1 MSAPYNRSSRNP
13 MIRISLPYVYNL
25 SETLEPLKALN
36 PKMIRGEIIFDLWT
50 AQSVLD
56 GLLANSVFSANL
68 RSSRQLA
75 TALSSKL
82 KIEAGAEHDW
92 NAELGYAANAIVQQY
107 AQFKTAFTAE
117 IGTFPTYFVTQKG
130 SYDSLTLLD
139 EPWRLFPVDL
149 WTKVPE
155 ARFDVAEAGKA
166 ICYELPTACGMHVF
180 RALECVLRRYYSE
193 VTAGKAQPKVR
204 NIAVY
209 INAMRQAKKGDEK
222 VLGVLDHLSKL
233 HRNPLMHPD
242 AALTPDESIA
252 IVGMAHSAITAMLRH
267 LPEPP
272 PTTTTAIAAPAER
285 TGPPSA

>member
-1 MSAPYNRSSRNP
+1 
-13 MIRISLPYVYNL
+13 MIRISLPYIFGLCEELDPLSNL
-25 SETLEPLKALN
+25 KPQDKLGDHVFAMWS
-36 PKMIRGEIIFDLWT
+36 
-50 AQSVLD
+50 AQSALD
-56 GLLANSVFSANL
+56 GLLTGSVFSANL

-75 TALSSKL
+75 VSLLEML
-82 KIEAGAEHDW
+82 KRESDIGLDW
-92 NAELGYAANAIVQQY
+92 EKELAHVAPLITQAYTR
-107 AQFKTAFTAE
+107 FKTALTAE
-117 IGTFPTYFVTQKG
+117 IGTFPSYFVTQKG

-139 EPWRLFPVDL
+139 EPWRLFPADL
-149 WTKVPE
+149 WMKVPE

-180 RALECVLRRYYSE
+180 RAVECVLRRYYTE
-193 VTAGKAQPKVR
+193 VTGGKAQPKVR

-209 INAMRQAKKGDEK
+209 INAMRQAKKGDDK

-242 AALTPDESIA
+242 AALSPDEAIA

-272 PTTTTAIAAPAER
+272 PTTTTVVA
-285 TGPPSA
+285 

>member
-1 MSAPYNRSSRNP
+1 
-13 MIRISLPYVYNL
+13 MIRISLPYVFGL
-25 SETLEPLKALN
+25 CEALEPLSSLS
-36 PKMIRGEIIFDLWT
+36 PKDTLGDHVFAMWA
-50 AQSVLD
+50 AQNTLE
-56 GLLANSVFSANL
+56 GLLTGSVFSPNL

-75 TALSSKL
+75 TALLELVKSESHVDK
-82 KIEAGAEHDW
+82 DW
-92 NAELGYAANAIVQQY
+92 DKELSHNALAITQAY
-107 AQFKTAFTAE
+107 GRFKTALTAE
-117 IGTFPTYFVTQKG
+117 IGTFPSYFVTQKG

-139 EPWRLFPVDL
+139 EPWRLFPADL
-149 WTKVPE
+149 WLKVPE

-180 RALECVLRRYYSE
+180 RAVECVLRRYYTE
-193 VTAGKAQPKVR
+193 ATGGKAQPKVR

-242 AALTPDESIA
+242 AVLTPDEAIA

-272 PTTTTAIAAPAER
+272 PTTTTAI
-285 TGPPSA
+285 PSS